1 MTAACSLAAGELA
14 AQLDRY
20 RALGRRAAV
29 VDYEPGRVVV
39 RFADDPPTALIERTL
54 EVERGCCPFFE
65 IDYEPAAQ
73 RLAISVDHPDR
84 RSSLDAI
91 ARALGDSR
99 AADPLPDSMQ
109 GQMRTALGVIS
120 CCSPSALETCCE
132 PQDKQECCGQPLTG
146 GSPLPAPSRCGCN
159 T

>member
-20 RALGRRAAV
+20 RALGRYAAA

-73 RLAISVDHPDR
+73 RLVVRVDQPDR
-84 RSSLDAI
+84 RPSLDSI
-91 ARALGDSR
+91 AHALMESPAPVLLTETEPG
-99 AADPLPDSMQ
+99 A
-109 GQMRTALGVIS
+109 IS
-120 CCSPSALETCCE
+120 CCSPTALQTCCD
-132 PQDKQECCGQPLTG
+132 PKDKEECCGQPLSG
-146 GSPLPAPSRCGCN
+146 GRTAAAPASCGCN